1 MKKSGEWQP
10 ATGSFP
16 SSLKTLL
23 PNLLLQDVLILF
35 KSSTN
40 QNLLSNLSL
49 FKGTEKVSKAKADRA
64 EYAQDAPAP
73 GGDFAGGIFGAR
85 SWEQRC
91 ILLSFLSSQVQDDR
105 RDI

>member
-40 QNLLSNLSL
+40 QTLLSNLSL

-91 ILLSFLSSQVQDDR
+91 ILLSFLSSQVQDHR

>member
-1 MKKSGEWQP
+1 MENGKP

-23 PNLLLQDVLILF
+23 PSLLLQDVLILF
-35 KSSTN
+35 KSSIN

-49 FKGTEKVSKAKADRA
+49 FKGTEKVSKAKVDRA
-64 EYAQDAPAP
+64 EYAQDATAP

-91 ILLSFLSSQVQDDR
+91 ILLFFLSSQVQDHR

>member
-91 ILLSFLSSQVQDDR
+91 ILLSFLSSQVQDHR

>member
-35 KSSTN
+35 KSSIN

-49 FKGTEKVSKAKADRA
+49 FKGTEKVSKAQADRA

-91 ILLSFLSSQVQDDR
+91 ILLSFLSSQVQDHR